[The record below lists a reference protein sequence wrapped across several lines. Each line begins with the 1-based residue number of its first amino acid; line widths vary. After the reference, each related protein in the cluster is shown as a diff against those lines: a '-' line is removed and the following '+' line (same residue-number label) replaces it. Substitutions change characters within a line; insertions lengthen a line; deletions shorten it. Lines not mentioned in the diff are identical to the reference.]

1 MRVQAA
7 LVDVG
12 LEDVVRFLP
21 AAPDT
26 VGACELSGT
35 AHLLFGTADAL
46 LCAAR
51 WPADTCAADPGPP
64 QHNGPV
70 LFASSAGVVS
80 LSVAVEGEDAWAT
93 LCVRRAGAGRELA
106 EGRATSAQ
114 DLPTSAQDLPTSA
127 QDLPTSAQ
135 DLPTSAQD
143 LDLRV
148 PFLPPEVFYSDGFPT
163 ALRFAADV
171 HGACIEPS
179 ASADASASLPAT
191 SFNTR

>member
-1 MRVQAA
+1 MQAA

-127 QDLPTSAQ
+127 QDL
-135 DLPTSAQD
+135 
-143 LDLRV
+143 DLRV